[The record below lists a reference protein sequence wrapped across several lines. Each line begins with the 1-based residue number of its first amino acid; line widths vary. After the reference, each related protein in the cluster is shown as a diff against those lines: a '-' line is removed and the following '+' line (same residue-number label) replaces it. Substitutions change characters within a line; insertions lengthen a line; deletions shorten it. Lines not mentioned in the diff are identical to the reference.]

1 MFNMQETEKQYN
13 ILANHYAKADRFG
26 SLELS
31 HLCALKQIEQ
41 EHIGVN
47 RDQFKILDL
56 GVGDGL
62 FLRKIKQ
69 LIPQAELTGI
79 DLSEEMLKKA
89 KQTLDFHDIHGNSKE
104 AYKLLPLHTQDL
116 VIAHFINAYMPID
129 TLLQQAKWLSKAN
142 GFFSFVT
149 STYESFPLSQTQLA
163 EFVAEDKLISSI
175 VGHYYKKIVE
185 NTPVASG
192 IEELM
197 QHMDKFGFKVIK
209 HQRLTIPVYF
219 EDIDDLVDFGIKG
232 SWFLNTL
239 SAAPSSL
246 PKQFILER
254 IKRFFNKIFHFPY
267 HDEHTIDV
275 ILAKK

>member
-1 MFNMQETEKQYN
+1 MLNMQETEKHYDMV
-13 ILANHYAKADRFG
+13 ANHYSKADRFG

-41 EHIGVN
+41 EQIGAH
-47 RDQFKILDL
+47 RDHYKILDL

-62 FLRKIKQ
+62 FLNKLAK
-69 LIPQAELTGI
+69 LIPHAELTGI
-79 DLSEEMLKKA
+79 DLSLEMLKKA
-89 KQTLDFHDIHGNSKE
+89 KQTIDFHDIHGNSKE

-129 TLLQQAKWLSKAN
+129 TLLQQAKWMSKAN
-142 GFFSFVT
+142 GYFSYIT

-163 EFVAEDKLISSI
+163 EFVAEDKIISSI

-197 QHMDKFGFKVIK
+197 QQMHKFGFEVIQ
-209 HQRLTIPVYF
+209 HERLTIPIYF
-219 EDIDDLVDFGIKG
+219 EHIDDMVDFGIKG
-232 SWFLNTL
+232 GWFVNTL
-239 SAAPSSL
+239 TAGPSQL

-267 HDEHTIDV
+267 HDEQMIDV
-275 ILAKK
+275 ILARK